1 MIKHNGYEYE
11 AKVTIKAVLKFSA
24 HDDDEAVDNIEE
36 MLNDMECS
44 SFKVKQWWYDVL
56 EAGDEAL
63 DVTEDDD

>member
-1 MIKHNGYEYE
+1 M
-11 AKVTIKAVLKFSA
+11 TIKAVLKFSA

-44 SFKVKQWWYDVL
+44 AFKVKQWWYDVL